1 MSPAR
6 AMLSAKTMATT
17 ITSIASWFFSNTL
30 LSLRNN
36 PYKSPPSGSPLLVL
50 DDVFNAKL

>member
-1 MSPAR
+1 
-6 AMLSAKTMATT
+6 MLSAKTMATT